1 MQASHKA
8 WQAKDGPAFTCFC
21 SNIVSLPSVSFFFF
35 FFYLSPDTNNKGIT
49 AKALCSWTLFLGRKW
64 FAFHAC
70 SEWQQE
76 ACLLLVCCFGL
87 REGGWIAP
95 CTSDRKTHH
104 LSSWTIDLNSHDN
117 SLFLI
122 IHLHGGKGP
131 ELTLFLLLTS
141 PQPKIALHVGRQ
153 VGKLHTT
160 FKLAWT
166 AHYYNII
173 WSGLWV
179 CSDWLS
185 AYVWLYKCIWTPVS
199 QILAE
204 SNCNKTVTS

>member
-1 MQASHKA
+1 MVPHS
-8 WQAKDGPAFTCFC
+8 PAFAVILYLCHLCPF
-21 SNIVSLPSVSFFFF
+21 FFFF

-131 ELTLFLLLTS
+131 EFTLFLLLTS
-141 PQPKIALHVGRQ
+141 PQPKIDLHVGRQ

-179 CSDWLS
+179 CSDCLLMYGFTNASEPLSLKFWLS
-185 AYVWLYKCIWTPVS
+185 R
-199 QILAE
+199 
-204 SNCNKTVTS
+204 TVIKL